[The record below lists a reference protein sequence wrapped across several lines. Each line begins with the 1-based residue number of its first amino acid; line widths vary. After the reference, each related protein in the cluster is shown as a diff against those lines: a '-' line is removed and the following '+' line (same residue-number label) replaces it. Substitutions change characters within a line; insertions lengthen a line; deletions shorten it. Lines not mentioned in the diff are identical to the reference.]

1 MVASILVEAALL
13 IAYDNGMINRTMP
26 EAYFLNA
33 TISLLG
39 SYSVEEL
46 RSVSAE
52 LTELKELGKLKD
64 VCCGE
69 GHGIMVT
76 TLTDRILN
84 SIFYGEVQ

>member
-1 MVASILVEAALL
+1 MIASILVEAALL
-13 IAYDNGMINRTMP
+13 IAYDNGMINRHMT

-39 SYSVEEL
+39 SFSVEEL

-52 LTELKELGKLKD
+52 LTTLKELGKLEE

-76 TLTDRILN
+76 TLTDRLLN
-84 SIFYGEVQ
+84 SIFYGEIQ